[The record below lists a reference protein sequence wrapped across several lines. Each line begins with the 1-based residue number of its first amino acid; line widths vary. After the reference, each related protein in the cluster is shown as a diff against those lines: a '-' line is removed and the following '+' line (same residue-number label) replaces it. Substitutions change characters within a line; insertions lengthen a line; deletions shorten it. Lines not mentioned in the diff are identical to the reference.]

1 VRLRHLRRAQPPV
14 VAAGPGSRLRNRY
27 TWTGIRFEHH
37 HISKGERPMAM
48 TMQGE
53 VTLPATRE
61 KVWAALNDPE
71 VLKACIPG
79 VQELNKVSDTEFN
92 AVAKVAVGPVKAS
105 FKGVVQLTDLDA
117 TNGYTISGEGQ
128 GGVAGFAKGG
138 AKVRLTA
145 EAEGATRLTY
155 DVEAQVG
162 GKIAQLGGR
171 LINGVAKKY
180 ADEFFANF
188 ARILSP
194 AENAA

>member
-1 VRLRHLRRAQPPV
+1 
-14 VAAGPGSRLRNRY
+14 
-27 TWTGIRFEHH
+27 
-37 HISKGERPMAM
+37 MAM

-53 VTLPATRE
+53 VMLPATRE
-61 KVWAALNDPE
+61 KVWSALNDPE

-79 VQELNKVSDTEFN
+79 VQELEKTGDTQFN
-92 AVAKVAVGPVKAS
+92 AVAKVAIGPVKAT
-105 FKGVVQLTDLDA
+105 FKGVVNLTDLDPP
-117 TNGYTISGEGQ
+117 NGYTISGEGQ

-138 AKVRLTA
+138 AKVRLD
-145 EAEGATRLTY
+145 EVDGGTRLTY

-188 ARILSP
+188 AKSLTP

>member
-1 VRLRHLRRAQPPV
+1 
-14 VAAGPGSRLRNRY
+14 
-27 TWTGIRFEHH
+27 
-37 HISKGERPMAM
+37 MAM

-53 VTLPATRE
+53 VVLPAERA

-71 VLKACIPG
+71 VLKASIPG
-79 VQELNKVSDTEFN
+79 CQELEKVGDTEFR
-92 AVAKVAVGPVKAS
+92 ATAKLAVGPVKAT
-105 FKGVVQLTDLDA
+105 FKGAVQLTDLDPP
-117 TNGYTISGEGQ
+117 NGYTISGEGQ

-138 AKVRLTA
+138 AKVRLEDMA
-145 EAEGATRLTY
+145 GGTRLLY

-180 ADEFFANF
+180 ADEFFGNF
-188 ARILSP
+188 AKQLSP

>member
-1 VRLRHLRRAQPPV
+1 
-14 VAAGPGSRLRNRY
+14 
-27 TWTGIRFEHH
+27 
-37 HISKGERPMAM
+37 M

-53 VTLPATRE
+53 VVLPAGRE
-61 KVWAALNDPE
+61 RVWAALNDPE
-71 VLKACIPG
+71 ILKACIPG
-79 VQELNKVSDTEFN
+79 CQELEKVSDTEFK
-92 AVAKVAVGPVKAS
+92 ATAKVAVGPVKAT
-105 FKGVVQLTDLDA
+105 FKGGVQLTDLDPP
-117 TNGYTISGEGQ
+117 NGYTIGGEGQ
-128 GGVAGFAKGG
+128 GGVAGFAKGA
-138 AKVRLTA
+138 AKVRLEDA
-145 EAEGATRLTY
+145 EEGTRLTY